1 MSDLVKYLF
10 ETNAFRVCEENKPFW
25 YTSGKIGPFY
35 INTQF
40 LYGSEKEATDL
51 LDYINTILED
61 KINLPSKVFEK
72 VEKQYQ
78 ENSIYQYTINQLVN
92 YIKENINIDEVDY
105 ISGGERR
112 DWFFS
117 NIVANILNKKH
128 LTIYKD
134 LTVVESDPKFATT
147 NIVKNIENKK
157 VLHVADLVNTAS
169 SYTRAWIP
177 VIKEMKGQICWSAV
191 VVDRVQGGKEVIEG
205 QGIKSLALLN
215 LDSSLFE
222 TAYQLGRITDTQLE
236 LLNNYRKNPDVCMKE
251 FLINHPEFLENALK
265 SDPKTASRAK
275 NCIDNDL
282 YNLK

>member
-1 MSDLVKYLF
+1 MSNLVKYLF

-51 LDYINTILED
+51 LDFINSILDD
-61 KINLPSKVFEK
+61 KVNLPTKVYEK
-72 VEKQYQ
+72 VKSQYE
-78 ENSIYQYTINQLVN
+78 ENSIYKYTIDELVN
-92 YIKENINIDEVDY
+92 FIKENINIDEIDY

-117 NIVANILNKKH
+117 NMVAKILNKKH

-134 LTVVESDPKFATT
+134 LTVVESDAEFTLN

-191 VVDRVQGGKEVIEG
+191 VVDRVQGGKEVIES

-222 TAYQLGRITDTQLE
+222 NAYQLGRITDTQLE
-236 LLNNYRKNPDVCMKE
+236 LLNKYRKDPDGCMRE
-251 FLINHPEFLENALK
+251 FLVKHPEFLENALK
-265 SDPKTASRAK
+265 SDAKTAGRAK